1 MVPRTGVPPGRPH
14 RILKR
19 HFNVEQEQIPTWRSR
34 QWTHPRSVGLSRHRN
49 AAIHT
54 ESWLRLQIRAFP
66 PRSVVAAH
74 FAYQSVSAFV
84 TSATECV
91 PTSCHMSSESSALRN
106 RPFVLLSLVRT
117 QRLSAHSRLH
127 FRTGFCDKLAEA
139 RLERLQESSTASR
152 KGESALALA
161 AEAGMRYR
169 VAPFTRHPAAQ
180 HSPGKVRT
188 GAFTCSAE
196 SRATI
201 GNCDA
206 CH

>member
-19 HFNVEQEQIPTWRSR
+19 HFNVEQEQIPTRRSR

-49 AAIHT
+49 GAIHT
-54 ESWLRLQIRAFP
+54 EPWLRLQIRAFP

-139 RLERLQESSTASR
+139 SLERLQAREHGLAKRRISSCTGGGSGHAVRGCAVYETS
-152 KGESALALA
+152 SN
-161 AEAGMRYR
+161 
-169 VAPFTRHPAAQ
+169 PTQ
-180 HSPGKVRT
+180 PGKVRT
-188 GAFTCSAE
+188 GAFPCCAE
-196 SRATI
+196 SS
-201 GNCDA
+201 GHNWKL
-206 CH
+206 